1 MIVKAQIR
9 LSFFF
14 LGQLDRLINKIVIK
28 YAKKA
33 FC

>member
-1 MIVKAQIR
+1 MNVKAQIR
-9 LSFFF
+9 LGFFF
-14 LGQLDRLINKIVIK
+14 LWQLDRLINKTVIK